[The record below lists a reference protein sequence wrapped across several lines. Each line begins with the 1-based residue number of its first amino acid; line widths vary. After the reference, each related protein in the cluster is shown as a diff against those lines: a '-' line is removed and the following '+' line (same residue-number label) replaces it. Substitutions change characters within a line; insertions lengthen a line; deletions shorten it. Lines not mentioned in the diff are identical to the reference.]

1 MFTVTSVSL
10 TAGKLS
16 LFFSPSTV
24 IFCFCEMSGGSSL
37 SILKLL
43 CTTDFYFFKGYFNHN
58 LLSKEIM
65 TYQAYEICLLYSS
78 ALKLKNTVPTHA
90 ACLTGN
96 LFPYMT
102 DTLFIKK
109 KTHQLCIAV
118 LPM

>member
-1 MFTVTSVSL
+1 MN
-10 TAGKLS
+10 
-16 LFFSPSTV
+16 
-24 IFCFCEMSGGSSL
+24 GGSSL

-78 ALKLKNTVPTHA
+78 ALKLKNTVSTHA
-90 ACLTGN
+90 ACLTTGN